1 MKSLILSRLWML
13 IGIIILTTGQAWA
26 HTTGSTSGSTTTQ
39 KVFTSI
45 KELRDGANGKS
56 LSDVVIQFEAT
67 NPATVVAVMTKQDPD
82 IEDKKFINSFFIVDN
97 KSSDGYYYGLW
108 VSPNDIKD
116 GYKLPTDLAIGSK
129 FTGAIIGDYSEGT
142 SGIPY
147 FGSIHKTKN
156 IDGTNYST
164 TFHIDNTGVASA
176 DGTKPADY
184 PFNEVKDVYTI
195 ANNNPADG
203 NTATASY
210 GKYLNTIIKVPGTI
224 KKASDNENNT
234 EFYLVQDEKTGTS
247 KADMNNRIYFNSS
260 QLEGINL
267 DDYVGTSGT
276 FEGILVKRN
285 DSESKLIVLKG
296 DFFKVNKI
304 YLDENDAEGRV
315 EYLASQGAFDGEVD
329 VYVHRTNLVNK
340 AGAWNTICLPFDLTK
355 EEFKNAFGCE
365 LTALAKPTTTSSETV
380 QQWAGQVNEGVL
392 AFTKLPD
399 TGLTIKAGVP
409 YLMQASGMQ
418 TACLTTIPGAEN
430 MEPETLIGKESTYY
444 THIGEKLISVVP
456 PYEVKASYSDNIV
469 NGDFYFRGLYGRK
482 KYTEDADGKL
492 TTTLIADNGSQKYQ
506 YISTAAG
513 NYLKYLP
520 SGSSLQFNG
529 MRAYFYFP
537 NWNAANNNAAQAANN
552 NTNAKIHVAV
562 MAASTTGISNIPAE
576 EASKQAEVYNLSGQ
590 RVDASYK
597 GIVVRNGR
605 KYLRK

>member
-13 IGIIILTTGQAWA
+13 IGIIILTAGQAWA

-45 KELRDGANGKS
+45 KELRDAAQTNGLKHD
-56 LSDVVIQFEAT
+56 DVVVKFDDS
-67 NPATVVAVMTKQDPD
+67 NPTTVVAVMKHADPD
-82 IEDKKFINSFFIVDN
+82 IKDDKFVNSFFIVNKGSDN
-97 KSSDGYYYGLW
+97 NDYGLW
-108 VSPNDIKD
+108 VSPNGVYDEQLFSTWNLK
-116 GYKLPTDLAIGSK
+116 IGSQI
-129 FTGAIIGDYSEGT
+129 TGYIIGDYRENE
-142 SGIPY
+142 SGMPY
-147 FGSIHKTKN
+147 FGSLVNSVKIGDVTYNTSLTVNRKN
-156 IDGTNYST
+156 EANET
-164 TFHIDNTGVASA
+164 TEAVYPYTEVADVNTVSS
-176 DGTKPADY
+176 
-184 PFNEVKDVYTI
+184 
-195 ANNNPADG
+195 
-203 NTATASY
+203 SY

-224 KKASDNENNT
+224 KKGTNN
-234 EFYLVQDEKTGTS
+234 EFYLVKNETTKTTDES
-247 KADMNNRIYFNSS
+247 NRIYFNSS

-276 FEGILVKRN
+276 FEGILVKRKK
-285 DSESKLIVLKG
+285 SESKLIVLKG

-355 EEFKNAFGCE
+355 EEFNNAFGCE

-409 YLMQASGMQ
+409 YLMQASGTQ
-418 TACLTTIPGAEN
+418 KYCLATIQGAES

-444 THIGEKLISVVP
+444 AHIGEKLITVVP

-492 TTTLIADNGSQKYQ
+492 TTTPISDNGSQKYQ

-537 NWNAANNNAAQAANN
+537 NWSAENNNAAQAASKNN

-562 MAASTTGISNIPAE
+562 MAASTTGISNISAA

>member
-39 KVFTSI
+39 KAFSSI

-67 NPATVVAVMTKQDPD
+67 NPATVVAVMTKHDTD
-82 IEDKKFINSFFIVDN
+82 ITDDDKFLNSFFIVNKGSNDN
-97 KSSDGYYYGLW
+97 YYGLW

-116 GYKLPTDLAIGSK
+116 GYKLPTNLAIGSK

-142 SGIPY
+142 SKIPY
-147 FGSIHKTKN
+147 FGSIHKTKD
-156 IDGTNYST
+156 IGGTNYST
-164 TFHIDNTGVASA
+164 TFDIDNTGVASA

-184 PFNEVKDVYTI
+184 PFTEVKDVYTI
-195 ANNNPADG
+195 ANNSAGG

-210 GKYLNTIIKVPGTI
+210 GPYLNTIIQVPGTI
-224 KKASDNENNT
+224 KKGTNN
-234 EFYLVQDEKTGTS
+234 EFYLVQNETTKTTDES
-247 KADMNNRIYFNSS
+247 NRIYFNSS

-267 DDYVGTSGT
+267 EDYVGTSGT

-285 DSESKLIVLKG
+285 QSESKLIVLKG

-315 EYLASQGAFDGEVD
+315 EYLVQQGALQDKVD

-340 AGAWNTICLPFDLTK
+340 VGAWNTICLPFDLTK
-355 EEFKNAFGCE
+355 EDFKTAFGCE
-365 LTALAKPTTTSSETV
+365 LTALAKPTTTSSETA
-380 QQWAGQVNEGVL
+380 QQLVGQINNGVL
-392 AFTKLPD
+392 AFTKLTD
-399 TGLTIKAGVP
+399 LTIKAGVP
-409 YLMQASGMQ
+409 YLMQASGTQ
-418 TACLTTIPGAEN
+418 TACLKTIPGAEN
-430 MEPETLIGKESTYY
+430 MEPEALMGEESTYY
-444 THIGEKLISVVP
+444 AHIGEKLISVVP
-456 PYEVKASYSDNIV
+456 PYEVKASYNDKIV
-469 NGDFYFRGLYGRK
+469 NGEFYYRGLYGRK
-482 KYTEDADGKL
+482 KYIDGS
-492 TTTLIADNGSQKYQ
+492 TSTPISDGGSQKYQ

-520 SGSSLQFNG
+520 DGSTLQFNG

-537 NWNAANNNAAQAANN
+537 NWNAANNNAAQPASNG
-552 NTNAKIHVAV
+552 TNAKIHVAV
-562 MAASTTGISNIPAE
+562 MAASTTGISNISAE

>member
-26 HTTGSTSGSTTTQ
+26 LTTGATTTQ

-45 KELRDGANGKS
+45 EQIRDVAQSNNQKHQ
-56 LSDVVIQFEAT
+56 DVVIQFDAT
-67 NPATVVAVMTKQDPD
+67 NPAIVVAVMKHADPD
-82 IEDKKFINSFFIVDN
+82 IKDEKFINSFFIVDN
-97 KSSDGYYYGLW
+97 SKYGLW
-108 VSPNDIKD
+108 VSPYNIDK
-116 GYKLPTDLAIGSK
+116 GFSLPSDLAVGSK
-129 FTGAIIGDYSEGT
+129 ITGSIIGDYNEGE
-142 SGIPY
+142 SGMVY
-147 FGSIHKTKN
+147 FGAIHKTKD
-156 IDGTNYST
+156 IDGTTYKTSLT
-164 TFHIDNTGVASA
+164 VDHSGEASA
-176 DGTKPADY
+176 DGTKPAVY
-184 PFNEVKDVYTI
+184 PFTEVKDVYTI
-195 ANNNPADG
+195 ANNNPTDG

-224 KKASDNENNT
+224 KKASDKNNNT
-234 EFYLVQDEKTGTS
+234 EFYLVQDENTGTS
-247 KADMNNRIYFNSS
+247 EADMNKRIYFNSS
-260 QLEGINL
+260 QLDGINL

-285 DSESKLIVLKG
+285 KSESKLIVLKG

-315 EYLASQGAFDGEVD
+315 EYLVQQGALKDKVD
-329 VYVHRTNLVNK
+329 VYVHRTNLVNN

-355 EEFKNAFGCE
+355 EEFKTAFGCE
-365 LTALAKPTTTSSETV
+365 LTALAKPATSDETDH
-380 QQWAGQVNEGVL
+380 QWAGQVNDKGVL

-399 TGLTIKAGVP
+399 TELTIKAGVP
-409 YLMQASGMQ
+409 YLMQASGTQ
-418 TACLTTIPGAEN
+418 TACLKTIPGAEN
-430 MEPETLIGKESTYY
+430 MEPETLMKQESTYY
-444 THIGEKLISVVP
+444 AHIGEKLISVVP
-456 PYEVKASYSDNIV
+456 PYEVKASYNDNIV

-482 KYTEDADGKL
+482 KYTDGTDGKL
-492 TTTLIADNGSQKYQ
+492 TTTPISDNGSQKYQ

-520 SGSSLQFNG
+520 SGSTLQFNG

-537 NWNAANNNAAQAANN
+537 NWNAENNNKAQAASKNN

-562 MAASTTGISNIPAE
+562 MEASTTGISNISAE
-576 EASKQAEVYNLSGQ
+576 EASKQAEAYNLSGQ
-590 RVDASYK
+590 RVDVSYK

>member
-13 IGIIILTTGQAWA
+13 ISIIILTTGQAWA
-26 HTTGSTSGSTTTQ
+26 QKATTT

-45 KELRDGANGKS
+45 KELRDAAQTNS
-56 LSDVVIQFEAT
+56 LKHDDVVVKFDDS
-67 NPATVVAVMTKQDPD
+67 NPTTVVAVMKHADPNIKD
-82 IEDKKFINSFFIVDN
+82 EKFINSFFIVDN
-97 KSSDGYYYGLW
+97 SKYGLW
-108 VSPNDIKD
+108 VSPNGVYDKQLFSTWNL
-116 GYKLPTDLAIGSK
+116 KIGSK
-129 FTGAIIGDYSEGT
+129 ITGSIIGDYNEGEK
-142 SGIPY
+142 GMPY
-147 FGSIHKTKN
+147 FGSLLN
-156 IDGTNYST
+156 SVAIDGTSYQT
-164 TFHIDNTGVASA
+164 TLTINRDGEAS
-176 DGTKPADY
+176 GTKKAVY
-184 PFNEVKDVYTI
+184 PCTKVDDVNTI
-195 ANNNPADG
+195 AKNNDADG
-203 NTATASY
+203 NTVNASY
-210 GKYLNTIIKVPGTI
+210 GPYLNTIIQVPGTI
-224 KKASDNENNT
+224 KKGTQGEY
-234 EFYLVQDEKTGTS
+234 YLVQDENTGTGTNY
-247 KADMNNRIYFNSS
+247 KDKRIYFNSS
-260 QLEGINL
+260 QLDGINL

-285 DSESKLIVLKG
+285 KSESKLIVLKG

-315 EYLASQGAFDGEVD
+315 EYLVQQGALKDKVD

-355 EEFKNAFGCE
+355 DEFYNAFGCE
-365 LTALAKPTTTSSETV
+365 LTALAKPKTTSSETA

-399 TGLTIKAGVP
+399 TELTIKAGVP
-409 YLMQASGMQ
+409 YLMQASGTQ
-418 TACLTTIPGAEN
+418 TACLTTISGAEN
-430 MEPETLIGKESTYY
+430 MEPETLKKQVSTYY
-444 THIGEKLISVVP
+444 AHIGEKLISVVP

-469 NGDFYFRGLYGRK
+469 NGDFFFRGLYGRK

-492 TTTLIADNGSQKYQ
+492 TTTPIADNGSQKYQ

-520 SGSSLQFNG
+520 SGSTLQFNG

-537 NWNAANNNAAQAANN
+537 NWNAENNNKAQAASQNN

-562 MAASTTGISNIPAE
+562 MAASTTGISNISAE

>member
-26 HTTGSTSGSTTTQ
+26 HTTGSTTTQ

-45 KELRDGANGKS
+45 KELRDAAQTNS
-56 LSDVVIQFEAT
+56 LKHDDVVVKFDDS
-67 NPATVVAVMTKQDPD
+67 NPTTVVAVMKHADPD
-82 IEDKKFINSFFIVDN
+82 IKDDKFVNSFFIVNKGSDN
-97 KSSDGYYYGLW
+97 NFYGLW
-108 VSPNDIKD
+108 VSPNGVYDKQLFSTWNL
-116 GYKLPTDLAIGSK
+116 KIGSK
-129 FTGAIIGDYSEGT
+129 ITGSIIGDYRENE
-142 SGIPY
+142 SGMPY
-147 FGSIHKTKN
+147 FGSLVNSVKIGDVTYN
-156 IDGTNYST
+156 TSLTVNRDDEANET
-164 TFHIDNTGVASA
+164 TEAV
-176 DGTKPADY
+176 Y
-184 PFNEVKDVYTI
+184 PYTVVKDV
-195 ANNNPADG
+195 
-203 NTATASY
+203 NTVSSSY
-210 GKYLNTIIKVPGTI
+210 GPYLNTIIRVPGTI
-224 KKASDNENNT
+224 KKGTNN
-234 EFYLVQDEKTGTS
+234 EFYLVQKETTS
-247 KADMNNRIYFNSS
+247 TTDSQNRIYFNSS
-260 QLEGINL
+260 QLDGINL
-267 DDYVGTSGT
+267 DDYVGSSGT
-276 FEGILVKRN
+276 FEGILVKRK

-315 EYLASQGAFDGEVD
+315 EYLVQQGALQDKVD

-340 AGAWNTICLPFDLTK
+340 AGAWNTICLPFDLKK
-355 EEFKNAFGCE
+355 EDFKTAFGCE
-365 LTALAKPTTTSSETV
+365 LTALAKPTTTSSETA
-380 QQWAGQVNEGVL
+380 QQWVGQVNNGVL

-399 TGLTIKAGVP
+399 TDLTIKAGVP
-409 YLMQASGMQ
+409 YLMQASGTQ
-418 TACLTTIPGAEN
+418 TYCLTTIPGAEN
-430 MEPETLIGKESTYY
+430 MEPEALMGQESTYY
-444 THIGEKLISVVP
+444 AHIGEKLISVVP

-520 SGSSLQFNG
+520 KNSTLQFNG

-537 NWNAANNNAAQAANN
+537 NWNAANNNAAQPASNG
-552 NTNAKIHVAV
+552 TNAKIHVAV
-562 MAASTTGISNIPAE
+562 MAASTTGISNISAA

>member
-1 MKSLILSRLWML
+1 MWLRPPP
-13 IGIIILTTGQAWA
+13 
-26 HTTGSTSGSTTTQ
+26 TSQ

-45 KELRDGANGKS
+45 KELRDAAQTNS
-56 LSDVVIQFEAT
+56 LKHDDVVVKFDDS
-67 NPATVVAVMTKQDPD
+67 NPTTVVAVMKHADPD
-82 IEDKKFINSFFIVDN
+82 IKGEKFINSFFIVDN
-97 KSSDGYYYGLW
+97 SKYGLW
-108 VSPNDIKD
+108 VSPNGVYDEQLFSTWNLK
-116 GYKLPTDLAIGSK
+116 IGSK
-129 FTGAIIGDYSEGT
+129 ITGSIIGDYRENE
-142 SGIPY
+142 SGMPY
-147 FGSIHKTKN
+147 FGSLVKSVKIGDVTYNTSLTVKR
-156 IDGTNYST
+156 DGEANET
-164 TFHIDNTGVASA
+164 TEAV
-176 DGTKPADY
+176 Y
-184 PFNEVKDVYTI
+184 PVTEVKDVNTI
-195 ANNNPADG
+195 ANNNPKDG

-224 KKASDNENNT
+224 KKASDKNNNT
-234 EFYLVQDEKTGTS
+234 EFYLVQDENTGTS
-247 KADMNNRIYFNSS
+247 EADMNKRIYFNSS
-260 QLEGINL
+260 QLDGINL

-296 DFFKVNKI
+296 VFFKVNKI

-315 EYLASQGAFDGEVD
+315 EYLASQGAFDAEVD

-355 EEFKNAFGCE
+355 DEFYNAFGCE
-365 LTALAKPTTTSSETV
+365 LTALAKPKTTSSETA

-399 TGLTIKAGVP
+399 TELTIKAGVP
-409 YLMQASGMQ
+409 YLMQASGEQ
-418 TACLTTIPGAEN
+418 IKCTRTIKGSEN
-430 MEPETLIGKESTYY
+430 NSPEELKAVDSNYYAPVGKKTITVKS
-444 THIGEKLISVVP
+444 
-456 PYEVKASYSDNIV
+456 PYEVKALWNDDIV

-482 KYTEDADGKL
+482 KYIDGSA
-492 TTTLIADNGSQKYQ
+492 TTLISDNGSQKYQ

-520 SGSSLQFNG
+520 SGSTLQFNG

-537 NWNAANNNAAQAANN
+537 NWNAENNNKAQPASKNN

-562 MAASTTGISNIPAE
+562 MAASTTGISNISAE

>member
-45 KELRDGANGKS
+45 KELRDAAQTNGLKHD
-56 LSDVVIQFEAT
+56 DVVVKFDDS
-67 NPATVVAVMTKQDPD
+67 NPTTVVAVMKHADPD
-82 IEDKKFINSFFIVDN
+82 IKDDKFVNSFFIVNKGSDN
-97 KSSDGYYYGLW
+97 NDYGLW
-108 VSPNDIKD
+108 VSPNGVYDEQLFSTWNLK
-116 GYKLPTDLAIGSK
+116 IGSQI
-129 FTGAIIGDYSEGT
+129 TGYIIGDYRENE
-142 SGIPY
+142 SGMPY
-147 FGSIHKTKN
+147 FGSLVNSVKIGDVTYNTSLTVNRKN
-156 IDGTNYST
+156 EANET
-164 TFHIDNTGVASA
+164 TEAVYPYTEVADVNTVSS
-176 DGTKPADY
+176 
-184 PFNEVKDVYTI
+184 
-195 ANNNPADG
+195 
-203 NTATASY
+203 SY

-224 KKASDNENNT
+224 KKGTNN
-234 EFYLVQDEKTGTS
+234 EFYLVKNETTS
-247 KADMNNRIYFNSS
+247 TTDSQNRIYFNSS
-260 QLEGINL
+260 QLDGINL

-276 FEGILVKRN
+276 FEGILVKRK

-315 EYLASQGAFDGEVD
+315 EYLVQQGALQDKVD

-340 AGAWNTICLPFDLTK
+340 AGAWNTICLPFDLKK

-409 YLMQASGMQ
+409 YLMQASGTQ
-418 TACLTTIPGAEN
+418 TYCLTTIQGAEN
-430 MEPETLIGKESTYY
+430 MEPETLMGQESTYY
-444 THIGEKLISVVP
+444 AHIGEKLISVVP

-520 SGSSLQFNG
+520 KNSTLQFNG

-537 NWNAANNNAAQAANN
+537 NWNAANNNAAQPASNG
-552 NTNAKIHVAV
+552 TNAKIHVAV
-562 MAASTTGISNIPAE
+562 MAASTTGISNISAA

-597 GIVVRNGR
+597 GIVIQNG
-605 KYLRK
+605 KKFNNK

>member
-1 MKSLILSRLWML
+1 MKRLILSRLWML

-67 NPATVVAVMTKQDPD
+67 NPATVVAVMTKHDTD
-82 IEDKKFINSFFIVDN
+82 ITDDDKFLNSFFIVNKGSDDN
-97 KSSDGYYYGLW
+97 YYGLW

-116 GYKLPTDLAIGSK
+116 GYKLPTNLAIGSK

-142 SGIPY
+142 SKIPY
-147 FGSIHKTKN
+147 FGSIHKTKD
-156 IDGTNYST
+156 IGGTNYFT
-164 TFHIDNTGVASA
+164 TFDIDNTGVASA
-176 DGTKPADY
+176 DGTKPAVY
-184 PFNEVKDVYTI
+184 PITPVTDVNTI
-195 ANNNPADG
+195 AKNNDANG
-203 NTATASY
+203 NTVNASY
-210 GKYLNTIIKVPGTI
+210 GPYLNTIIQVPGTI
-224 KKASDNENNT
+224 KKGTNN
-234 EFYLVQDEKTGTS
+234 EFYLVQNETTKTTDES
-247 KADMNNRIYFNSS
+247 NRIYFNSS

-267 DDYVGTSGT
+267 EDYVGTSGT

-285 DSESKLIVLKG
+285 KSESKLIVLKG

-315 EYLASQGAFDGEVD
+315 EYLVQQGALQDKVD
-329 VYVHRTNLVNK
+329 VYVHRTKLVNN

-355 EEFKNAFGCE
+355 EEFKTAFGCE
-365 LTALAKPTTTSSETV
+365 LTALAKPTTTSEETDH
-380 QQWAGQVNEGVL
+380 QWVGQVSDKGVL

-399 TGLTIKAGVP
+399 TELAIKAGVP
-409 YLMQASGMQ
+409 YLMQASGTQ
-418 TACLTTIPGAEN
+418 TACLTTIQGSEN

-444 THIGEKLISVVP
+444 AHIGEKLISVVP

-520 SGSSLQFNG
+520 KDSPLQFNG

-537 NWNAANNNAAQAANN
+537 NWNAANNNAAQPASNG
-552 NTNAKIHVAV
+552 TNAKIHVAV
-562 MAASTTGISNIPAE
+562 MAASTTGISNISAE

>member
-45 KELRDGANGKS
+45 KELRDAAQTNGLKHD
-56 LSDVVIQFEAT
+56 DVVVKFDDS
-67 NPATVVAVMTKQDPD
+67 NPTTVVAVMKHADPD
-82 IEDKKFINSFFIVDN
+82 IKDDKFVNSFFIVNKGSDN
-97 KSSDGYYYGLW
+97 NDYGLW
-108 VSPNDIKD
+108 VSPNGVYDEQLFSTWNLK
-116 GYKLPTDLAIGSK
+116 IGSQI
-129 FTGAIIGDYSEGT
+129 TGYIIGDYRENE
-142 SGIPY
+142 SGMPY
-147 FGSIHKTKN
+147 FGSLVNSVKIGDVTYNTSLTVNRKN
-156 IDGTNYST
+156 EANET
-164 TFHIDNTGVASA
+164 TEAVYPYTEVADVNTVSS
-176 DGTKPADY
+176 
-184 PFNEVKDVYTI
+184 
-195 ANNNPADG
+195 
-203 NTATASY
+203 SY

-224 KKASDNENNT
+224 KKGTNN
-234 EFYLVQDEKTGTS
+234 EFYLVKNETTKTTDES
-247 KADMNNRIYFNSS
+247 NRIYFNSS

-276 FEGILVKRN
+276 FEGILVKRKK
-285 DSESKLIVLKG
+285 SESKLIVLKG

-355 EEFKNAFGCE
+355 EEFNNAFGCE

-409 YLMQASGMQ
+409 YLMQASGTQ
-418 TACLTTIPGAEN
+418 TYCLTTIKGAEN
-430 MEPETLIGKESTYY
+430 MEPEALMGKESTYY
-444 THIGEKLISVVP
+444 AHIGEKLISVVP

-469 NGDFYFRGLYGRK
+469 NGDFFFRGLYGRK

-492 TTTLIADNGSQKYQ
+492 TTTLISDNGSQKYQ

-520 SGSSLQFNG
+520 SGSTLQFNG

-537 NWNAANNNAAQAANN
+537 NWNAANNNAAQAASKNN

-562 MAASTTGISNIPAE
+562 MAASTTGISNISAE

>member
-1 MKSLILSRLWML
+1 MKRLILSRLWML

-26 HTTGSTSGSTTTQ
+26 QKTGSTTTQ
-39 KVFTSI
+39 RVFTSI
-45 KELRDGANGKS
+45 EQIRDVAQSNNQKHQ
-56 LSDVVIQFEAT
+56 DVVIQFDAK
-67 NPATVVAVMTKQDPD
+67 NPAIVVAVMKHADPD
-82 IEDKKFINSFFIVDN
+82 IKDEKFINSFFIVDN
-97 KSSDGYYYGLW
+97 SKYGLW
-108 VSPNDIKD
+108 VSPYNMDK
-116 GYKLPTDLAIGSK
+116 GFSLPSDLAVGSK
-129 FTGAIIGDYSEGT
+129 ITGSIIGDYNEGE
-142 SGIPY
+142 SGMVY
-147 FGSIHKTKN
+147 FGAIHKTKD
-156 IDGTNYST
+156 IDGTTYKTSLIVD
-164 TFHIDNTGVASA
+164 HSGEASA
-176 DGTKPADY
+176 DGTPAVY
-184 PFNEVKDVYTI
+184 PFTEVKDVYAI

-224 KKASDNENNT
+224 KKASDKNNNT
-234 EFYLVQDEKTGTS
+234 EFYLVQDENTGTS
-247 KADMNNRIYFNSS
+247 EDDMSNRIYFNSS
-260 QLEGINL
+260 QLDGINL
-267 DDYVGTSGT
+267 DDYAGTTGT

-285 DSESKLIVLKG
+285 KSESKLIVLKG

-315 EYLASQGAFDGEVD
+315 EYLVQQGALKDKVD
-329 VYVHRTNLVNK
+329 VYVHRTNLVNN

-355 EEFKNAFGCE
+355 EDFKTAFGCE
-365 LTALAKPTTTSSETV
+365 LTALAKPTTTSSETA
-380 QQWAGQVNEGVL
+380 QQWAGQVSDKGVL

-399 TGLTIKAGVP
+399 TDLTIKAGVP
-409 YLMQASGMQ
+409 YLMQASGTQ
-418 TACLTTIPGAEN
+418 TYCLTTIQGAEN
-430 MEPETLIGKESTYY
+430 MEPETLMGQESTYY
-444 THIGEKLISVVP
+444 AHIGEKLISVVP
-456 PYEVKASYSDNIV
+456 PYEVKASYNDNIV

-482 KYTEDADGKL
+482 KYTDGTDGKL
-492 TTTLIADNGSQKYQ
+492 TTTLISDNGSQKYQ

-520 SGSSLQFNG
+520 SGSTLQFNG

-537 NWNAANNNAAQAANN
+537 NWNAANNDAAQAASN

-562 MAASTTGISNIPAE
+562 MAASTTGISNISAA

>member
-26 HTTGSTSGSTTTQ
+26 QTATTTR
-39 KVFTSI
+39 VFTSI
-45 KELRDGANGKS
+45 KELRDGANGNS
-56 LSDVVIQFEAT
+56 LSDVVIKFEAT
-67 NPATVVAVMTKQDPD
+67 NPATVVAVMTKHDSD

-195 ANNNPADG
+195 AKNNPADG

-224 KKASDNENNT
+224 KKASDNKNNT

-380 QQWAGQVNEGVL
+380 QQWAGQVNDKGVL

-409 YLMQASGMQ
+409 YLMQASGTQ
-418 TACLTTIPGAEN
+418 KYCLATIQGAEN

-444 THIGEKLISVVP
+444 AHIGEKLITVVP

-482 KYTEDADGKL
+482 KYTDGTDGKL
-492 TTTLIADNGSQKYQ
+492 TTTLISDNGSQKYQ

-520 SGSSLQFNG
+520 SGSTLQFNG

-537 NWNAANNNAAQAANN
+537 NWNAANNNAAQPASNG
-552 NTNAKIHVAV
+552 TNAKIHVAV
-562 MAASTTGISNIPAE
+562 MAASTTGISNISAA

>member
-1 MKSLILSRLWML
+1 MKRLILSRLWML
-13 IGIIILTTGQAWA
+13 ISIIILTTGQIVAQ
-26 HTTGSTSGSTTTQ
+26 TPPTSQ

-45 KELRDGANGKS
+45 KELRDAAQTNS
-56 LSDVVIQFEAT
+56 LKHDDVVVKFDDS
-67 NPATVVAVMTKQDPD
+67 NPTTVVAVMKHADPD
-82 IEDKKFINSFFIVDN
+82 IKADKFVNSFFIVNKGSDN
-97 KSSDGYYYGLW
+97 NYYGLW
-108 VSPNDIKD
+108 VSPNGVYDKQLFSTWNL
-116 GYKLPTDLAIGSK
+116 KIGSK
-129 FTGAIIGDYSEGT
+129 ITGSIIGDYRENE
-142 SGIPY
+142 SGMPY
-147 FGSIHKTKN
+147 FGSLVNSVKIGDVTYNTSLTVKR
-156 IDGTNYST
+156 DGEANET
-164 TFHIDNTGVASA
+164 TEAV
-176 DGTKPADY
+176 Y
-184 PFNEVKDVYTI
+184 PYTVVKDV
-195 ANNNPADG
+195 
-203 NTATASY
+203 NTVSSSY
-210 GKYLNTIIKVPGTI
+210 GPYLNTIIRVPGTI
-224 KKASDNENNT
+224 KKGTNN
-234 EFYLVQDEKTGTS
+234 EFYLVQKETTS
-247 KADMNNRIYFNSS
+247 TTDSQNRIYFNSS
-260 QLEGINL
+260 QLDGINL

-276 FEGILVKRN
+276 FEGILVKRK

-315 EYLASQGAFDGEVD
+315 EYLVQQGALQDKVD
-329 VYVHRTNLVNK
+329 VYVHRTKLVNN

-355 EEFKNAFGCE
+355 EEFKTAFGCE
-365 LTALAKPTTTSSETV
+365 LTALAKPTTTSEETV
-380 QQWAGQVNEGVL
+380 HQWVGQVSDKGVL

-399 TGLTIKAGVP
+399 TELAIKAGVP
-409 YLMQASGMQ
+409 YLMQASGTQ
-418 TACLTTIPGAEN
+418 ITCLTTIKGAEN
-430 MEPETLIGKESTYY
+430 MEPETLIGEESTYY
-444 THIGEKLISVVP
+444 AHIGEKLISVVP

-492 TTTLIADNGSQKYQ
+492 TTTSIADNGSQKYQ

-520 SGSSLQFNG
+520 KDSPLQFNG

-537 NWNAANNNAAQAANN
+537 NWNAENNNAAQAANN

-562 MAASTTGISNIPAE
+562 MAASTTGISNISAA

>member
-26 HTTGSTSGSTTTQ
+26 QTATTQ

-45 KELRDGANGKS
+45 KELRDAAQTNGLKHD
-56 LSDVVIQFEAT
+56 DVVVKFDDS
-67 NPATVVAVMTKQDPD
+67 NPTTVVAVMKHADPD
-82 IEDKKFINSFFIVDN
+82 IKDDKFVNSFFIVNKGSDN
-97 KSSDGYYYGLW
+97 NDYGLW
-108 VSPNDIKD
+108 VSPNGVYDEQLFSTWNLK
-116 GYKLPTDLAIGSK
+116 IGSQI
-129 FTGAIIGDYSEGT
+129 TGYIIGDYRENE
-142 SGIPY
+142 SGMPY
-147 FGSIHKTKN
+147 FGSLVNSVKIGDVTYNTSLTVNRKN
-156 IDGTNYST
+156 EANET
-164 TFHIDNTGVASA
+164 TEAVYPYTEVADVNTVSS
-176 DGTKPADY
+176 
-184 PFNEVKDVYTI
+184 
-195 ANNNPADG
+195 
-203 NTATASY
+203 SY

-224 KKASDNENNT
+224 KKGTNN
-234 EFYLVQDEKTGTS
+234 EFYLVKNETTKTTDES
-247 KADMNNRIYFNSS
+247 NRIYFNSS

-276 FEGILVKRN
+276 FEGILVKRKK
-285 DSESKLIVLKG
+285 SESKLIVLKG

-355 EEFKNAFGCE
+355 EEFNNAFGCE

-409 YLMQASGMQ
+409 YLMQASGTQ
-418 TACLTTIPGAEN
+418 KYCLATIQGAES

-444 THIGEKLISVVP
+444 AHIGEKLITVVP

-492 TTTLIADNGSQKYQ
+492 TTTPISDNGSQKYQ

-537 NWNAANNNAAQAANN
+537 NWSAENNNAAQAASKNN

-562 MAASTTGISNIPAE
+562 MAASTTGISNISAA

>member
-1 MKSLILSRLWML
+1 MKRLILSRLWML

-26 HTTGSTSGSTTTQ
+26 QATTTQ

-45 KELRDGANGKS
+45 KELRDAAAGNT
-56 LSDVVIQFEAT
+56 LSDVVIQFNEST
-67 NPATVVAVMTKQDPD
+67 NPATVVAVMTKHDPD
-82 IEDKKFINSFFIVDN
+82 ITDDEKFINSFFVVDN
-97 KSSDGYYYGLW
+97 SNYGLW

-156 IDGTNYST
+156 IDGTDYST
-164 TFHIDNTGVASA
+164 KFDIVEAS
-176 DGTKPADY
+176 GTY
-184 PFNEVKDVYTI
+184 PVTEVKDVNTI
-195 ANNNPADG
+195 ANTNPEDG

-224 KKASDNENNT
+224 KKASNKDNNT

-247 KADMNNRIYFNSS
+247 KDDMSNRIYFNSS
-260 QLEGINL
+260 QLDGINL
-267 DDYVGTSGT
+267 NDYVGTSGT

-285 DSESKLIVLKG
+285 KSESKLIVLK
-296 DFFKVNKI
+296 DNFFKVNKI
-304 YLDENDAEGRV
+304 YLDENDEEGRV
-315 EYLASQGAFDGEVD
+315 EYLASQGAFQDKVE
-329 VYVHRTNLVNK
+329 VYVHRTKLVNK
-340 AGAWNTICLPFDLTK
+340 DGAWNTICLPFDLTK
-355 EEFKNAFGCE
+355 EQFKDAFDCE
-365 LTALAKPTTTSSETV
+365 LTALAKPTASDESAHQWTGTV
-380 QQWAGQVNEGVL
+380 SDKGVL
-392 AFTKLPD
+392 AFTKLAD
-399 TGLTIKAGVP
+399 TELTIKAGVP
-409 YLMQASGMQ
+409 YLMQASGTQ
-418 TACLTTIPGAEN
+418 TYCTQTISGSEN
-430 MEPETLIGKESTYY
+430 KTPEELKAADPKYYAPVGKKTITVKS
-444 THIGEKLISVVP
+444 
-456 PYEVKASYSDNIV
+456 PYEVKASYNDNIV
-469 NGDFYFRGLYGRK
+469 NGEFYFRGLYGRK
-482 KYTEDADGKL
+482 KYKEDADGKL
-492 TTTLIADNGSQKYQ
+492 TTTPISDNGSQKYQ

-520 SGSSLQFNG
+520 ATSTLQFNG

-537 NWNAANNNAAQAANN
+537 NWNATNNNAAASQNN
-552 NTNAKIHVAV
+552 DTNAKIHVAV
-562 MAASTTGISNIPAE
+562 MAASTTGISNISAE

>member
-1 MKSLILSRLWML
+1 MKRLILSRLWML
-13 IGIIILTTGQAWA
+13 IGIIILTTGQIVAQ
-26 HTTGSTSGSTTTQ
+26 TTGGSTTTQ

-67 NPATVVAVMTKQDPD
+67 NPATVVAVMTKHDPD

-176 DGTKPADY
+176 DGTKPAVY

-195 ANNNPADG
+195 ANNNPDDG

-224 KKASDNENNT
+224 KKGTNN
-234 EFYLVQDEKTGTS
+234 EFYLVQNETTKTTDES
-247 KADMNNRIYFNSS
+247 NRIYFNSS

-267 DDYVGTSGT
+267 EDYVGTSGT

-285 DSESKLIVLKG
+285 KSESKLIVLKG

-315 EYLASQGAFDGEVD
+315 EYLVQQGALQDKVD
-329 VYVHRTNLVNK
+329 VYVHRTKLVNN

-355 EEFKNAFGCE
+355 EEFKTAFGCE
-365 LTALAKPTTTSSETV
+365 LIALAKPATSDETV
-380 QQWAGQVNEGVL
+380 QQWAGQVSDKGVL
-392 AFTKLPD
+392 AFTKLPN
-399 TGLTIKAGVP
+399 TELTIKAGVP
-409 YLMQASGMQ
+409 YLMQASGTQ
-418 TACLTTIPGAEN
+418 TACLTTIQGSEN
-430 MEPETLIGKESTYY
+430 MEPETLMSKESTYY
-444 THIGEKLISVVP
+444 AHIGEKLISVVP

-520 SGSSLQFNG
+520 SGSPLQFNG

-537 NWNAANNNAAQAANN
+537 NWNAANNNAAQPASNG
-552 NTNAKIHVAV
+552 TNAKIHVAV
-562 MAASTTGISNIPAE
+562 MAASTTGISNISAE

>member
-1 MKSLILSRLWML
+1 MKRLILSRLWML
-13 IGIIILTTGQAWA
+13 ISIIILTTGQAWA
-26 HTTGSTSGSTTTQ
+26 QKATTT

-45 KELRDGANGKS
+45 KELRDVANGNS

-67 NPATVVAVMTKQDPD
+67 NPATVVAVMTNHDPD

-97 KSSDGYYYGLW
+97 SNYGLW

-147 FGSIHKTKN
+147 FGSIHGTKN

-164 TFHIDNTGVASA
+164 IFDIDHSGEASA
-176 DGTKPADY
+176 DGTKPAVY
-184 PFNEVKDVYTI
+184 PFTEVKDVYTI
-195 ANNNPADG
+195 ANNNPTDG

-224 KKASDNENNT
+224 KKASDKNNNT
-234 EFYLVQDEKTGTS
+234 EFYLVQDENTGTS
-247 KADMNNRIYFNSS
+247 EADMNKRIYFNSS
-260 QLEGINL
+260 QLDGINL

-285 DSESKLIVLKG
+285 KSESKLIVLKG

-315 EYLASQGAFDGEVD
+315 EYLASQGAFDDEVD
-329 VYVHRTNLVNK
+329 VYVHRTKLVNTV
-340 AGAWNTICLPFDLTK
+340 AWNTICLPFDLTK
-355 EEFKNAFGCE
+355 EEFKTAFGCE
-365 LTALAKPTTTSSETV
+365 LTALAKPATSDETA
-380 QQWAGQVNEGVL
+380 QQWAGQVSDKGVL

-399 TGLTIKAGVP
+399 TKLTIEAGVP
-409 YLMQASGMQ
+409 YLMQASGEQ
-418 TACLTTIPGAEN
+418 IKCTRTIKGSEN
-430 MEPETLIGKESTYY
+430 KTPEELKADDPDYYAPVGKKTITVKS
-444 THIGEKLISVVP
+444 
-456 PYEVKASYSDNIV
+456 PYEVKASWNDDIV

-482 KYTEDADGKL
+482 KYIDGSA
-492 TTTLIADNGSQKYQ
+492 TTLISDNGSQKYQ

-520 SGSSLQFNG
+520 SGSELQFNG

-537 NWNAANNNAAQAANN
+537 NWNAANNNAAQPASKNN
-552 NTNAKIHVAV
+552 NTNAKIHVGV
-562 MAASTTGISNIPAE
+562 MAASTTGISNISAE

>member
-45 KELRDGANGKS
+45 KELRDAAQTNGLKHD
-56 LSDVVIQFEAT
+56 DVVVKFDDS
-67 NPATVVAVMTKQDPD
+67 NPTTVVAVMKHADPD
-82 IEDKKFINSFFIVDN
+82 IKDDKFVNSFFIVNKGSDN
-97 KSSDGYYYGLW
+97 NDYGLW
-108 VSPNDIKD
+108 VSPNGVYDEQLFSTWNLK
-116 GYKLPTDLAIGSK
+116 IGSQI
-129 FTGAIIGDYSEGT
+129 TGYIIGDYRENE
-142 SGIPY
+142 SGMPY
-147 FGSIHKTKN
+147 FGSLVNSVKIGDVTYNTSLTVNRKN
-156 IDGTNYST
+156 EANET
-164 TFHIDNTGVASA
+164 TEAVYPYTEVADVNTVSS
-176 DGTKPADY
+176 
-184 PFNEVKDVYTI
+184 
-195 ANNNPADG
+195 
-203 NTATASY
+203 SY

-224 KKASDNENNT
+224 KKGTNN
-234 EFYLVQDEKTGTS
+234 EFYLVKNETTKTTDES
-247 KADMNNRIYFNSS
+247 NRIYFNSS

-276 FEGILVKRN
+276 FEGILVKRKK
-285 DSESKLIVLKG
+285 SESKLIVLKG

-315 EYLASQGAFDGEVD
+315 EYLVQQGALQDKVD
-329 VYVHRTNLVNK
+329 VYVHRTKLVNN

-355 EEFKNAFGCE
+355 EEFNNAFGCE

-409 YLMQASGMQ
+409 YLMQASGTQ
-418 TACLTTIPGAEN
+418 KYCLATIQGAEN

-444 THIGEKLISVVP
+444 AHIGEKLITVVP

-492 TTTLIADNGSQKYQ
+492 TTTLISDNGSQKYQ

-520 SGSSLQFNG
+520 ATSTLQFNG
-529 MRAYFYFP
+529 LRAYFYFP
-537 NWNAANNNAAQAANN
+537 NWNAANNNAAQPASNG
-552 NTNAKIHVAV
+552 TNAKIHVAV
-562 MAASTTGISNIPAE
+562 MAASTTGISNISAE
-576 EASKQAEVYNLSGQ
+576 EASKQAEAYNLSGQ

>member
-26 HTTGSTSGSTTTQ
+26 QTATTQ

-45 KELRDGANGKS
+45 KELRDAAQTNGLKHD
-56 LSDVVIQFEAT
+56 DVVVKFDDS
-67 NPATVVAVMTKQDPD
+67 NPTTVVAVMKHADPD
-82 IEDKKFINSFFIVDN
+82 IKADKFVNSFFIVNKGSDN
-97 KSSDGYYYGLW
+97 NYYGLW
-108 VSPNDIKD
+108 VSPNGVYDKQLFSTWNL
-116 GYKLPTDLAIGSK
+116 KIGSK
-129 FTGAIIGDYSEGT
+129 ITGSIIGDYRENE
-142 SGIPY
+142 SGMPY
-147 FGSIHKTKN
+147 FGSLVNSVKIGDVTYN
-156 IDGTNYST
+156 TSLTVNRDDEANET
-164 TFHIDNTGVASA
+164 TEAV
-176 DGTKPADY
+176 Y
-184 PFNEVKDVYTI
+184 PYTVVKDV
-195 ANNNPADG
+195 
-203 NTATASY
+203 NTVSSSY
-210 GKYLNTIIKVPGTI
+210 GPYLNTIIRVPGTI
-224 KKASDNENNT
+224 KKGTNN
-234 EFYLVQDEKTGTS
+234 EFYLVQNETTKTTDES
-247 KADMNNRIYFNSS
+247 NRIFFNSS
-260 QLEGINL
+260 QLDGINL

-276 FEGILVKRN
+276 FEGILVKRI

-315 EYLASQGAFDGEVD
+315 EYLVQQGAFDGEVD

-355 EEFKNAFGCE
+355 EEFKTAFGCE
-365 LTALAKPTTTSSETV
+365 LTALAKPATSDETA
-380 QQWAGQVNEGVL
+380 QQWAGQVSDKGVL
-392 AFTKLPD
+392 AFTKLAD
-399 TGLTIKAGVP
+399 TELAIKAGVP
-409 YLMQASGMQ
+409 YLMQASGTQ
-418 TACLTTIPGAEN
+418 TYCLTTIQGAEN
-430 MEPETLIGKESTYY
+430 MEPETLMGQESTYY
-444 THIGEKLISVVP
+444 AHIGEKLISVVP

-492 TTTLIADNGSQKYQ
+492 TTTLISDNGSQKYQ

-520 SGSSLQFNG
+520 SGSTLQFNG

-562 MAASTTGISNIPAE
+562 MAASTTGISNVSAE
-576 EASKQAEVYNLSGQ
+576 EVSKQAEVYNLSGQ

>member
-13 IGIIILTTGQAWA
+13 ISIIILTTGQAWA
-26 HTTGSTSGSTTTQ
+26 QATGSTTTQ

-45 KELRDGANGKS
+45 KELRDAAQTNS
-56 LSDVVIQFEAT
+56 LKHDDVVVKFDDS
-67 NPATVVAVMTKQDPD
+67 NPTTVVAVMKHADPNIKD
-82 IEDKKFINSFFIVDN
+82 EKFINSFFIVDN
-97 KSSDGYYYGLW
+97 SKYGLW
-108 VSPNDIKD
+108 VSPNGVYDEQLFSTWNLK
-116 GYKLPTDLAIGSK
+116 IGSK
-129 FTGAIIGDYSEGT
+129 ITGSIIGDYRENE
-142 SGIPY
+142 SGMPY
-147 FGSIHKTKN
+147 FGSLVKSVKIGDVTYNTSLTVKR
-156 IDGTNYST
+156 DGEANET
-164 TFHIDNTGVASA
+164 TEAV
-176 DGTKPADY
+176 Y
-184 PFNEVKDVYTI
+184 PVTEVKDVNTI
-195 ANNNPADG
+195 ANNNPKDG

-224 KKASDNENNT
+224 KKASNKNNNT
-234 EFYLVQDEKTGTS
+234 EFYLVQDENTGTS
-247 KADMNNRIYFNSS
+247 EADMNKRIYFNSS
-260 QLEGINL
+260 QLDGINL

-285 DSESKLIVLKG
+285 KSESKLIVLKG

-315 EYLASQGAFDGEVD
+315 EYLVQQGALKDKVD

-355 EEFKNAFGCE
+355 DEFQTAFGCT
-365 LTALAKPTTTSSETV
+365 LTALAKPTTTSSETA
-380 QQWAGQVNEGVL
+380 QLWAGQVSDKGVL
-392 AFTKLPD
+392 AFTKLTD
-399 TGLTIKAGVP
+399 TDLTIKAGVP
-409 YLMQASGMQ
+409 YLMLASGTQ
-418 TACLTTIPGAEN
+418 TACLKTIPGAEN
-430 MEPETLIGKESTYY
+430 MEPEALKGQESTYY
-444 THIGEKLISVVP
+444 AHIGEKLISVES

-469 NGDFYFRGLYGRK
+469 NGDFFFRGLYGRK

-492 TTTLIADNGSQKYQ
+492 TTTPIADNGSQKYQ

-520 SGSSLQFNG
+520 SGSTLQFNG

-537 NWNAANNNAAQAANN
+537 NWNAENNNKAQPASKNN

-562 MAASTTGISNIPAE
+562 MAASTTGISNISAE
-576 EASKQAEVYNLSGQ
+576 KASKQAEVYNLSGQ